1 MIWELISRRH
11 MRLLALAK
19 VWICKKQSIT
29 WMTSLHIKQLFH
41 SEDSPVVQV
50 DMPFANNSS
59 ITTVDSQKSQSSTLG
74 LFSWTLNPTLR
85 PRVLM
90 LRNAELATS
99 LPKELLT
106 EEEELTEPTVES
118 HHIFPP
124 TPIVS
129 STPQNKP
136 TESRELT
143 KPKLD
148 TPRSNSPGKDLLLV
162 SEEDAL

>member
-1 MIWELISRRH
+1 
-11 MRLLALAK
+11 
-19 VWICKKQSIT
+19 
-29 WMTSLHIKQLFH
+29 
-41 SEDSPVVQV
+41 
-50 DMPFANNSS
+50 
-59 ITTVDSQKSQSSTLG
+59 
-74 LFSWTLNPTLR
+74 
-85 PRVLM
+85 M

-143 KPKLD
+143 NNKLD